1 MHGHFF
7 DLFACWYVRF
17 CLHCILI
24 CFRPLLW
31 ILKCAPSLH
40 CNTPNCSQAVR
51 KFPKVSKRNSS
62 VHAGCDCNVRSA
74 LGGSSESGR
83 GQPHSKT
90 LARAT
95 QPGCLREVLECGCPL
110 PLSSL
115 RTLAKNLPASLHLL
129 SSLAG
134 ALPLRALR
142 AS

>member
-51 KFPKVSKRNSS
+51 KFPKVSKRNST

-74 LGGSSESGR
+74 LRGSSESGR

-95 QPGCLREVLECGCPL
+95 QQDASARFWSAAVLCRF
-110 PLSSL
+110 SSL
-115 RTLAKNLPASLHLL
+115 RTLASEQLRLFEPPSLILF
-129 SSLAG
+129 
-134 ALPLRALR
+134 
-142 AS
+142 